1 MLNVNLI
8 TVGKLKERYLRDAC
22 AEYQKR
28 LQAFC
33 KLNIVELNESR
44 LPDSPS
50 EKEIKTAL
58 SNEGKAMMS
67 LLSGNSCYNITM
79 CIEGKQL
86 SSVKFAEKLEKISV
100 DGKST
105 VNIVIG
111 SSFGIAD
118 EIKAM
123 SDFKLSMSEMTF
135 PHQLARVMLL
145 EQLYRAFQI
154 NSGGKYHK

>member
-8 TVGKLKERYLRDAC
+8 TVGKLKESYLREAC

>member
-8 TVGKLKERYLRDAC
+8 TVGKLKESYLRDAC

-44 LPDSPS
+44 LPDLPS

>member
-8 TVGKLKERYLRDAC
+8 TVGKLKESYLREAC

-145 EQLYRAFQI
+145 EQLYRTFQI